1 MTTGGEAMK
10 GGGLVGKRERSRY
23 HAYETKQ
30 VIGPL
35 ATTTTRFGGGA
46 GERRRQRNKNG
57 LAGGSA

>member
-1 MTTGGEAMK
+1 MMRGG
-10 GGGLVGKRERSRY
+10 VPGKRERSRY

-35 ATTTTRFGGGA
+35 TATRFGGGS

>member
-1 MTTGGEAMK
+1 MTTGEAGLIMK
-10 GGGLVGKRERSRY
+10 GGVPGKRERSRY

-35 ATTTTRFGGGA
+35 TATRFGGGS

-57 LAGGSA
+57 LAGGTA